1 MRARIRYQP
10 GSSLLHRLHPL
21 VKIAWLF
28 FITIFVFIARSE
40 WIVLGLLLVI
50 IAAFPLSGLDI
61 RSMRGFRLFVTTALL
76 MISLQIIFNQDGDI
90 LLNLGLFK
98 ITSAGLQTGV
108 YVATRF
114 LSVVFLSYLFVL
126 TTVPNDLAYAMM
138 QIGVPY
144 RYGFALITAIRL
156 VPIFEQE
163 ATTVY
168 HAQLTRGVQYD
179 RRNLRRI
186 LLYAQQFTLP
196 MLSSALSK
204 VDSLAV
210 SMEGRCFGKYSKR
223 TYLRVI
229 SYQWFD
235 YVALLLLLITISTV
249 VLIHYIN

>member
-1 MRARIRYQP
+1 
-10 GSSLLHRLHPL
+10 
-21 VKIAWLF
+21 
-28 FITIFVFIARSE
+28 
-40 WIVLGLLLVI
+40 
-50 IAAFPLSGLDI
+50 
-61 RSMRGFRLFVTTALL
+61 
-76 MISLQIIFNQDGDI
+76 
-90 LLNLGLFK
+90 
-98 ITSAGLQTGV
+98 
-108 YVATRF
+108 
-114 LSVVFLSYLFVL
+114 
-126 TTVPNDLAYAMM
+126 MM

-229 SYQWFD
+229 SYKWFD

-249 VLIHYIN
+249 VLIHYLN

>member
-10 GSSLLHRLHPL
+10 GSSLLHHLHPL

-28 FITIFVFIARSE
+28 FITIFVFIAQSE

-50 IAAFPLSGLDI
+50 IAAFPLSGLAI
-61 RSMRGFRLFVTTALL
+61 RSLRGFRLFVTTALL
-76 MISLQIIFNQDGDI
+76 MIGLQIIFNQDGAV

-98 ITSAGLQTGV
+98 ITSAGLQTGI
-108 YVATRF
+108 YVAARF

-229 SYQWFD
+229 SYKWFD

-249 VLIHYIN
+249 VLIHYLN